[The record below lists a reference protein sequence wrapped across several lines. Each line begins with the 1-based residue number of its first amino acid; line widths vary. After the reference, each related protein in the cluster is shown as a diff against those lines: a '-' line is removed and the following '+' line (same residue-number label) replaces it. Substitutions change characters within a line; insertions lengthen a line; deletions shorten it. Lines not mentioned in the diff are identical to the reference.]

1 MTTRQRL
8 IPSCVLLV
16 LLGLAASEAFADS
29 STPAPAAA
37 NGASAVRTASSEDA
51 ARDARKAERPRLA
64 RLPRP
69 TNPASAADYGS

>member
-8 IPSCVLLV
+8 IPSCVLLAS
-16 LLGLAASEAFADS
+16 LGLAASAALADS
-29 STPAPAAA
+29 NTPLPAAA
-37 NGASAVRTASSEDA
+37 NGASAVRTANSEDA
-51 ARDARKAERPRLA
+51 AREARKAERRRLA

>member
-8 IPSCVLLV
+8 IPFCVLLAS
-16 LLGLAASEAFADS
+16 LGLAASAAFADS
-29 STPAPAAA
+29 DTTLPATA
-37 NGASAVRTASSEDA
+37 NGASAVRIANTEDA
-51 ARDARKAERPRLA
+51 AREARKVERRRLA